1 MKCFVLSAAS
11 DICPSALPLPP
22 LSNWIIWSSHE
33 NTTKIIK
40 SYEIQQL
47 PYNYII
53 KKVKELHFRLHEN
66 ATITFC
72 IQLTNNKVSEYFF
85 LTNEDIDN
93 FSIKKDIVTFLSL
106 LK

>member
-1 MKCFVLSAAS
+1 MEKNDFIDEFS
-11 DICPSALPLPP
+11 D
-22 LSNWIIWSSHE
+22 SNVIKRHNYFKDLDLWTD
-33 NTTKIIK
+33 TTKIIK
-40 SYEIQQL
+40 NNEIQQL

-53 KKVKELHFRLHEN
+53 KKIKELHFLLHEN

-72 IQLTNNKVSEYFF
+72 VQLSDNKITEYFF